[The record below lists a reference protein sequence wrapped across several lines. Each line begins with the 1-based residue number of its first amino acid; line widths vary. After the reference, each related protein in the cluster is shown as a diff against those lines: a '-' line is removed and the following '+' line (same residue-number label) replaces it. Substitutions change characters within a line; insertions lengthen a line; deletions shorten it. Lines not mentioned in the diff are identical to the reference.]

1 MPPPIRLLAI
11 GAFALAAA
19 FAGQASAQNDAK
31 PKPAPTAAPAEKSA
45 DGGVSRYCANVGPL
59 AAEAR
64 MAMQQKRLAELDEQI
79 KQRIADLDKK
89 EAEARDWVTK
99 RETLM
104 KAASDDVVAIFGKM
118 QIEAAAAQLAAMD
131 APMAAAILGK
141 LSPRAASAIL
151 GEMDAVTAGKLTSLL
166 SGAAAEQKS

>member
-1 MPPPIRLLAI
+1 MSTPFKIYYFEDL
-11 GAFALAAA
+11 
-19 FAGQASAQNDAK
+19 S
-31 PKPAPTAAPAEKSA
+31 
-45 DGGVSRYCANVGPL
+45 VG
-59 AAEAR
+59 
-64 MAMQQKRLAELDEQI
+64 M
-79 KQRIADLDKK
+79 
-89 EAEARDWVTK
+89 